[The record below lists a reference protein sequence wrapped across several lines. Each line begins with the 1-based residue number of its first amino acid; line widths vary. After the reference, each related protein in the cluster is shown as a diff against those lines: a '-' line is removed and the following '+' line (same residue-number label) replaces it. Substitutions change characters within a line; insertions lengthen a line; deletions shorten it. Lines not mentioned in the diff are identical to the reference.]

1 MGKQSPLLVKIE
13 EEKNKSHLS
22 SFGAIP
28 SFLEFLNGLKFSEL
42 LKGLLQ
48 DKSNQGY
55 SSFHYILSLILLNI
69 TGGQS
74 VSDVERLEED
84 NGLKRILKKLEGKL
98 SRLKNRVFRRQR
110 TRGFPSISRL
120 FDFLARF
127 NSEEEEGER
136 ASTPKG
142 TSKILPV
149 GEPFQDL
156 VELNRRIIAQAQV
169 LDCNETATLDMDN
182 NLIVTN
188 KSTAK
193 VSYTK
198 ERSYHPFNVYWA
210 EQDLMLFSEF
220 RDGNVPAGLD
230 QLRVLK
236 ESLRLLPQGVK
247 RVIVR
252 SDSAGYQ
259 HDFLEFMEKGVE
271 RFGKIEFSV
280 SCDVSKSFRQAVQE
294 IDEKNWSPIYYTDEN
309 GYRVISKQQ
318 VAEVCFVPET
328 KNTSKNAPVFRYL
341 ATREATDIQY
351 EFNEN
356 GQISIFASGY
366 VEDKLHLEEMG
377 KKIYKIFGIVTNQ
390 EGTGS
395 DIVVD
400 HRKRCGRSEQEHS
413 RLTKDMAGGRFPSC
427 SFGENAAW
435 WYMSILSLN
444 LLKLYQR
451 HTLPEDL
458 KHVRIKT
465 LNARLFRV
473 AIKAVHSSGQL
484 IVRIGQGHS
493 LLGLLRGVQK
503 KILEMD
509 TQLTSQGIW
518 LVNQPPIH

>member
-13 EEKNKSHLS
+13 EEKNESHLS

-28 SFLEFLNGLKFSEL
+28 SFLEFLNGLKFSECL
-42 LKGLLQ
+42 NGLLQ

-55 SSFHYILSLILLNI
+55 SSVHYLLTLILLNI

-84 NGLKRILKKLEGKL
+84 NGLKRVFKKLEGKL
-98 SRLKNRVFRRQR
+98 SRLKNRLFGRGR
-110 TRGFPSISRL
+110 TRVFPSISRI

-127 NSEEEEGER
+127 NSNEEESER

-149 GEPFQDL
+149 GDQFKDL
-156 VELNRRIIAQAQV
+156 VELNHRVVAQAQA
-169 LDCNETATLDMDN
+169 LDPHETATLDMDN

-193 VSYTK
+193 VSYK
-198 ERSYHPFNVYWA
+198 KHRSYHPFNVYWS

-230 QLRVLK
+230 QLRVLE
-236 ESLRLLPQGVK
+236 ESLALLPQEVK
-247 RVIVR
+247 KVVVR

-259 HDFLEFMEKGVE
+259 HDFLAFMEKGTD

-280 SCDVSKSFRQAVQE
+280 SCDVSKSFRQAVLE
-294 IDEKNWSPIYYTDEN
+294 VEEKDWIPLVNTDES
-309 GYRVISKQQ
+309 GHPLPSKQE
-318 VAEVCFVPET
+318 VAEICFIPET
-328 KNTSKNAPVFRYL
+328 KNKSKNAPVFRYI
-341 ATREATDIQY
+341 ATREVTDIQY
-351 EFNEN
+351 EFNDK
-356 GQISIFASGY
+356 GQLSIFASGY

-377 KKIYKIFGIVTNQ
+377 KKIYKVFGIVTNQ
-390 EGTGS
+390 EGTAP
-395 DIVVD
+395 DIVMD

-413 RLTKDMAGGRFPSC
+413 RLTKDMAGGRFPSS

-435 WYMSILSLN
+435 WFISILSLN

-451 HTLPEDL
+451 QVLPEEL

-465 LNARLFRV
+465 LNARLFRI
-473 AIKAVHSSGQL
+473 AIKAIHSSGQL

-493 LLGLLRGVQK
+493 LLNLIRGAQE
-503 KILEMD
+503 KILEMNEK
-509 TQLTSQGIW
+509 LTSRRLW
-518 LVNQPPIH
+518 LVNQSLTQ